1 MKAKKSLNYEIE
13 PDKYIYGMC
22 ETFQG
27 PIEKEITPQMT
38 INLMSELGCQSM
50 RLWMHAKWLIN
61 REENSNK
68 LTLKEDVIKE
78 YKSNVGLLIKKGVN
92 HLVSMN
98 HSYIYPYDFEG
109 NQESEAEV
117 PLPGSKV
124 YLDFLRLIEDTYELL
139 TKTFPEIIYWE
150 VGNEVNT
157 HRFIC
162 KPFYPKKDAPKETEY
177 DEKYCY
183 TFEEKA
189 QITADICYYAN
200 KGVKKGN
207 PNAFVVFPAPTPYF
221 GYTQLA
227 WWMEQVYL
235 TIESGKFPTGLKADT
250 NPDNYFQILSWH
262 PYNFGGDSS
271 IFVNGCNE
279 IYDVAIKHG
288 DEGKKVFLTE
298 FGYHDNDF
306 IKQGMTRTE
315 ADEKQASF
323 FKTDFLAFRKYLP
336 YVETVHI
343 FRLFDWTAGPGI
355 EIDFGMFRSPMSEY
369 GIVPKAKGMELFKLI
384 KGENA
389 DAKKLYMYSRIRK

>member
-1 MKAKKSLNYEIE
+1 
-13 PDKYIYGMC
+13 
-22 ETFQG
+22 
-27 PIEKEITPQMT
+27 
-38 INLMSELGCQSM
+38 
-50 RLWMHAKWLIN
+50 
-61 REENSNK
+61 
-68 LTLKEDVIKE
+68 
-78 YKSNVGLLIKKGVN
+78 
-92 HLVSMN
+92 
-98 HSYIYPYDFEG
+98 
-109 NQESEAEV
+109 
-117 PLPGSKV
+117 
-124 YLDFLRLIEDTYELL
+124 
-139 TKTFPEIIYWE
+139 
-150 VGNEVNT
+150 
-157 HRFIC
+157 
-162 KPFYPKKDAPKETEY
+162 
-177 DEKYCY
+177 
-183 TFEEKA
+183 
-189 QITADICYYAN
+189 
-200 KGVKKGN
+200 
-207 PNAFVVFPAPTPYF
+207 
-221 GYTQLA
+221 
-227 WWMEQVYL
+227 MEQVYL
-235 TIESGKFPTGLKADT
+235 TIESGKFPTGLEADT

-355 EIDFGMFRSPMSEY
+355 EIDFGMFRSPMSED
-369 GIVPKAKGMELFKLI
+369 GIVPKAKGLELFKLI